1 MSDPAARAE
10 DSQFERLEALVRDL
24 IERHGALVAERA
36 QLRERV
42 AQRDAR
48 LRALDAQLVESNQT
62 RHDAA
67 KRVDELIAQ
76 LERVQAEVERR
87 LTAATPGAAAE

>member
-10 DSQFERLEALVRDL
+10 ISQFERLEALVREL
-24 IERHGALVAERA
+24 IERHRALATERA
-36 QLRERV
+36 ELRERL

-48 LRALDAQLVESNQT
+48 LKSLDAQLVESNQT
-62 RHDAA
+62 RRDAA

-87 LTAATPGAAAE
+87 LSAATTAAPE

>member
-10 DSQFERLEALVRDL
+10 ISQFERLEALVREL
-24 IERHGALVAERA
+24 IERHRVLATERA
-36 QLRERV
+36 ELRERL
-42 AQRDAR
+42 AQREAR
-48 LRALDAQLVESNQT
+48 LKSLDAQLVESNQT
-62 RHDAA
+62 RRDAA

-87 LTAATPGAAAE
+87 LSAATTATPE